1 MSSCLQESCL
11 SNKFYAADDSTEVT
25 GNMPKAANNCLWI
38 YIVFYSHATVD
49 KMKQLFV
56 SF

>member
-11 SNKFYAADDSTEVT
+11 SNKFYAAEDSTEVT